1 MTRADEQVVPD
12 RDVVLSSDAILL
24 RAFRLED
31 AEGIFEAVV
40 ESKNELARWLPWCH
54 DKYSIADTLEFLKGR
69 GDAFR
74 NDGDYGFVIIER
86 ATGRFV
92 GATGINQLDKTAR
105 CANLGYWLRTSATGR
120 GYAATSTLMV
130 ARWAFEA
137 LDLERIEI
145 VVAIDNHSSQRVAE
159 RVGATREGIARKRLR
174 TGDTQRDAVVFSLV
188 RDDVL
193 PPTRRASE
201 GAPDKT

>member
-1 MTRADEQVVPD
+1 MTRADEKVAPD
-12 RDVVLSSDAILL
+12 QDVVLSSDAILL
-24 RAFRLED
+24 RAFGLED
-31 AEGIFEAVV
+31 AEAIFEAVV
-40 ESKNELARWLPWCH
+40 ESKDELARWLPWCH
-54 DKYSIADTLEFLKGR
+54 DKYSIVDALEFLKGR

-74 NDGDYGFVIIER
+74 DDGDYGFVIIER

-130 ARWAFEA
+130 ARWAFES

-145 VVAIDNHSSQRVAE
+145 VVATDNHLSQRVAE

-174 TGDTQRDAVVFSLV
+174 IGDTQHDAVIFSLV

-193 PPTRRASE
+193 KDN
-201 GAPDKT
+201 G